1 MAERKGITLR
11 KNEAGKGYYDIW
23 YRGVHSR
30 LYTGILLTDEN
41 RSWFGARETLV
52 LEMIQNGT
60 FELEKARVVIGIA
73 SQRQKRTEQKIDIT
87 VQEFGQEWLEHK
99 KTSISVDKVYEYGN
113 ILDLICSTSIA
124 LPGKKKTHIT
134 VGSLRIREFR
144 AQYVDLL
151 VNTLRERQGIKG
163 PTMSNTRLNDILL
176 RVVRPLLDLA
186 YQREYLDKN
195 PHEWVQKRRAEHPDD
210 IDPFSFDEMMIFMAA
225 LPDAKWVRYYTIAF
239 GTGLRPS
246 EQNALEWEHI
256 DFTGKTILVRQ
267 GVVRGRKTL
276 LKTKGSR
283 RDVDMLPMVEEALRS
298 HLEATDGKGQYVFSN
313 ARGGPLFQ
321 EGMRRRVWTPTV
333 ERAGL
338 RHRNAYQ
345 TRHTFATLMLS

>member
-1 MAERKGITLR
+1 MGRPL
-11 KNEAGKGYYDIW
+11 
-23 YRGVHSR
+23 
-30 LYTGILLTDEN
+30 
-41 RSWFGARETLV
+41 
-52 LEMIQNGT
+52 
-60 FELEKARVVIGIA
+60 
-73 SQRQKRTEQKIDIT
+73 
-87 VQEFGQEWLEHK
+87 
-99 KTSISVDKVYEYGN
+99 
-113 ILDLICSTSIA
+113 
-124 LPGKKKTHIT
+124 
-134 VGSLRIREFR
+134 
-144 AQYVDLL
+144 
-151 VNTLRERQGIKG
+151 IKG
-163 PTMSNTRLNDILL
+163 L
-176 RVVRPLLDLA
+176 RFKSPPAGRYVH
-186 YQREYLDKN
+186 KN

-225 LPDAKWVRYYTIAF
+225 LPDANWVRYYTIAF

-246 EQNALEWEHI
+246 EQSALEWEHI

-267 GVVRGRKTL
+267 GVVRGRKML
-276 LKTKGSR
+276 LKTKGSH

-345 TRHTFATLMLS
+345 TRHTFATLMLSQGEEIAWVARMMGHTTTRMIVEHYYKFIPHRARQDGDRFTKAFQDALARQPSLDHP